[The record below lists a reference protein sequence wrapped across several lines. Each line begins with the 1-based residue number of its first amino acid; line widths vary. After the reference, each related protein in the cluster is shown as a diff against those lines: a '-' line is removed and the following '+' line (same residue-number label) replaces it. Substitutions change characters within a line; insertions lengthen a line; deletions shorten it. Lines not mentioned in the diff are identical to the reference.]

1 MLSARPVWPVAVA
14 CLLLAGCA
22 SQVDGRAVGTAPG
35 TGVAPPP
42 SPVPHVARALDQVL
56 PTTQELSGALG
67 IAPTGLMGQL
77 VQGGADMLLRG
88 VEQTQAV
95 PAECVSA
102 TYRLQQMTYADS
114 PVHAVATR
122 SWAGG
127 GLDGP
132 SVTGYFGV
140 VQFASAADAQA
151 FFASAAEKWRQCDG
165 RTMVLQQAGGGGE
178 QSRISDVVV
187 DPRLVSAVVVHD
199 AGDAGVTLQRALGVA
214 DDCIV
219 DIEITDVADALAG
232 GAHDAVDVA
241 DVMLGKVAG

>member
-1 MLSARPVWPVAVA
+1 MLSARLVWPVAGA

-22 SQVDGRAVGTAPG
+22 SPVGGRAVDGPAGST
-35 TGVAPPP
+35 PPP
-42 SPVPHVARALDQVL
+42 APSLAAARALDEVL

-88 VEQTQAV
+88 VDRAEAV

-102 TYRLQQMTYADS
+102 TYRLQQTTYAGS
-114 PVHAVATR
+114 PVRSVATR

-127 GLDGP
+127 GVDGP
-132 SVTGYFGV
+132 SLTGYFGV
-140 VQFASAADAQA
+140 VQLASPDDAQA

-165 RTMVLQQAGGGGE
+165 RTVVLQQAGRGAGE

-187 DPRLVSAVVVHD
+187 EPRMVSAVVVHE
-199 AGDAGVTLQRALGVA
+199 AGDGGVTLQRALGVA
-214 DDCIV
+214 ADCIV

-241 DVMLGKVAG
+241 DVMLGKLAG